1 MWRAKREHDRGRDAA
16 EPMGSFLAL
25 HMARMHGS
33 EASVAEASYQL
44 LSACRRH
51 SACIECVPPPEV
63 EPHRPAIEHG
73 GRGRPRDGSC
83 RAGAKLG

>member
-16 EPMGSFLAL
+16 EPMASFLAL

-33 EASVAEASYQL
+33 EAEASYAL

-51 SACIECVPPPEV
+51 SACIECVPPP
-63 EPHRPAIEHG
+63 
-73 GRGRPRDGSC
+73 
-83 RAGAKLG
+83 